1 MYFYWFMGSRRFS
14 ASTKEH
20 YGLYYYGLELIEGLI
35 HVEEKKKNHLWNQ
48 FSWEC
53 LRIIF
58 VISSGTEWKK
68 NKEFIVWI
76 FWGII
81 KIILPKLIFPPG
93 NKSWER
99 EKQIDRDLKNGSP
112 EKERYQCFSFNI
124 SALYPTWDVL
134 PRCIN
139 HTASVTIDLLINIF
153 HAKSVTRL

>member
-58 VISSGTEWKK
+58 RYFVW
-68 NKEFIVWI
+68 NQVKEKQGIYCLN

-124 SALYPTWDVL
+124 SALYPTWHVL
-134 PRCIN
+134 LRCIS

-153 HAKSVTRL
+153 HAKSATNL